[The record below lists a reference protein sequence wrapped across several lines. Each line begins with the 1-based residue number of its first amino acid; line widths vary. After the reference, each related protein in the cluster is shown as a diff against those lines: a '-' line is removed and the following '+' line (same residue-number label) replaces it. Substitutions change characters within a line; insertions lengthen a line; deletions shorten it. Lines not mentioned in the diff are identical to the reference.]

1 MTPRQWEA
9 WLADRLGRRVDV
21 AYGRARTAP
30 VQVVDDRR
38 TLRVRL
44 HRFFA
49 DAPPEVRDALAAWLR
64 AGRRARGA
72 CRQLDAWI
80 DARLEALPPP
90 PPRRTKLQTR
100 GDHHD
105 LAALAAPLF
114 LTDFVLDFEER
125 DRPKVTWGRRGRS
138 RARRSLHLGSYAR
151 GGHIVRIH
159 PVLDRPSVPAWFV
172 RYVLFHEILHAA
184 LPGAEHGPAFRA
196 RERTYPDYRRAT
208 HWQRAHI
215 SGLIR
220 EARRGAR
227 SPAAREPL
235 LP

>member
-1 MTPRQWEA
+1 VTPRQWEA

-49 DAPPEVRDALAAWLR
+49 DAPPEVRDALGAWLR
-64 AGRRARGA
+64 AGRRARRA
-72 CRQLDAWI
+72 CRLLDAWI

-90 PPRRTKLQTR
+90 PPRGTKLQTR

-105 LAALAAPLF
+105 LAGLAASLF
-114 LTDFVLDFEER
+114 DTDFVLDFEER
-125 DRPKVTWGRRGRS
+125 GRPGVTWGRRGRS
-138 RARRSLHLGSYAR
+138 RARRSLHLGSYVRA
-151 GGHIVRIH
+151 GHIVRIH

-184 LPGAEHGPAFRA
+184 LPGAEHGPPFRA
-196 RERTYPDYRRAT
+196 RERMYPDYARAT
-208 HWQRAHI
+208 RWQRAHI

-220 EARRGAR
+220 EARRGGPILRRA
-227 SPAAREPL
+227 
-235 LP
+235 

>member
-1 MTPRQWEA
+1 MSPGQWEA
-9 WLADRLGRRVDV
+9 WLADRLGRRVTV

-30 VQVVDDRR
+30 VQVIDDVR

-44 HRFFA
+44 HRFFES
-49 DAPPEVRDALAAWLR
+49 APPDVREALAAWLR
-64 AGRRARGA
+64 AGRRARRA
-72 CRQLDAWI
+72 CRRLDAWL
-80 DARLEALPPP
+80 DAQLAGLPGR
-90 PPRRTKLQTR
+90 PPRRTKLQAR

-114 LTDFVLDFEER
+114 DTDFVLDFAER
-125 DRPKVTWGRRGRS
+125 SRPGVTWGRRGRS

-151 GGHIVRIH
+151 AGHIVRIH

-196 RERTYPDYRRAT
+196 RERTYPDYPRAT
-208 HWQRAHI
+208 RWQRAHI

-220 EARRGAR
+220 EARRGGPILRRA
-227 SPAAREPL
+227 
-235 LP
+235 